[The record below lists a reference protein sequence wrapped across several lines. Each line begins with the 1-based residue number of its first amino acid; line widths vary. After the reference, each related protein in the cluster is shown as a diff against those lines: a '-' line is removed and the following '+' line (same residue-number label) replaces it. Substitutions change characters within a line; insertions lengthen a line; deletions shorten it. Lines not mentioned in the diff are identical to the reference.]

1 MGIAVQLSLS
11 LDGFFE
17 RPDGDI
23 SWGLVDEEVHRDV
36 NDYLRPIG
44 AYLQG
49 RKTYDLMVD
58 YWPTADE
65 DPSAPE
71 PIRDYAR
78 IFREKP
84 TVVFSRTLEDG
95 APWTTAVL
103 RDVDPAQIAELEDRY
118 GELVVGGPN
127 LTATFMRL
135 GLVDEYRLYIHPV
148 VIGAGN
154 RLFPPDYKADLRL
167 TETRRFN
174 NGVVLVRYEVSPE
187 RREAG

>member
-17 RPDGDI
+17 APDGDI
-23 SWGLVDEEVHRDV
+23 SWGLIDDEVHSDV
-36 NDYLRPIG
+36 NHYLRPIG

-49 RKTYDLMVD
+49 RKTYEVMVD

-71 PIRDYAR
+71 PVRDYAR

-84 TVVFSRTLEDG
+84 TFVFSRTLGDD
-95 APWTTAVL
+95 APWSEAVL
-103 RDVDPAQIAELEDRY
+103 REVDPAQIADLKERY
-118 GELVVGGPN
+118 GELVVGGPD

-135 GLVDEYRLYIHPV
+135 DLIDEYRLYIHPV
-148 VIGAGN
+148 VIGAGK

-167 TETRRFN
+167 TETRRFG
-174 NGVVLVRYEVSPE
+174 NGVVLVRYDVK
-187 RREAG
+187 R